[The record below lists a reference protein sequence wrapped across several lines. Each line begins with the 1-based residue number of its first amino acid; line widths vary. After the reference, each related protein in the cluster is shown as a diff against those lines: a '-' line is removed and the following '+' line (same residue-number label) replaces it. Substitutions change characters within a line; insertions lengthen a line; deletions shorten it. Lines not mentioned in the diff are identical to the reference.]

1 MSMPKMQTE
10 CDADVSGLEEEK
22 MRRALLETELDK
34 ILSVKTR
41 LAEIQMMADSAST
54 DTEGTLDDLEMV
66 VSDLV
71 TEVSDNS
78 VTTMSLVMNVAT
90 ITDSGTGINTVLVN
104 YNKQKVVSD
113 YFTSNKDE
121 IEIPKDNQD

>member
-1 MSMPKMQTE
+1 MPEMQTE

-22 MRRALLETELDK
+22 MRRALLETELEQ

-54 DTEGTLDDLEMV
+54 DTEGTLDDLEIV
-66 VSDLV
+66 VGDLV

-78 VTTMSLVMNVAT
+78 NATM
-90 ITDSGTGINTVLVN
+90 
-104 YNKQKVVSD
+104 
-113 YFTSNKDE
+113 
-121 IEIPKDNQD
+121 